1 MERAVCARR
10 PLCIPPRRSRG
21 AFNRRGRS
29 ASACVVR
36 DEASASGLPQANIA
50 PIRFVPAGG
59 RPRQSIDGPG
69 PRSCQSAFK
78 FDPSSASNFVPFE
91 RRGLVVARL
100 VGAGRDC
107 GDETSAGCVIV
118 VAAFESPAVIAGLD
132 DVTVMG
138 QAIEQ
143 RVRVA
148 TQSSHVHLGFVVLH
162 DTRKHCLGQQLLA
175 TSVSN
180 AWRHLVD
187 TRWTST
193 RC

>member
-69 PRSCQSAFK
+69 PRSCQSA
-78 FDPSSASNFVPFE
+78 SNFAPFE